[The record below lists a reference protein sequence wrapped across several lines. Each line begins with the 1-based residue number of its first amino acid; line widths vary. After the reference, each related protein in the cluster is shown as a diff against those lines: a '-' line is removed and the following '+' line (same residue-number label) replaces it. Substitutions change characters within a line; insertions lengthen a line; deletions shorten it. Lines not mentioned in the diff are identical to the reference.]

1 VASQTGK
8 EIVGKVTSG
17 GWSPK
22 LNKGIALARIR
33 VLAKEEDLE
42 ITIRGKDYK
51 ATKSSKNFLKGAT

>member
-51 ATKSSKNFLKGAT
+51 PT